1 MDTPVRILGV
11 ALVVAAVV
19 ALCLL
24 SMTGAMV
31 IGGLTMVAVGLDG
44 LRSRDRRTTP
54 IDQSFLSV
62 DLSRRY

>member
-11 ALVVAAVV
+11 ALVVAAIV
-19 ALCLL
+19 ALCLM

-31 IGGLTMVAVGLDG
+31 IGGVTMVAVGLDG
-44 LRSRDRRTTP
+44 LRMRGTRTTP
-54 IDQSFLSV
+54 MDQRLLSV